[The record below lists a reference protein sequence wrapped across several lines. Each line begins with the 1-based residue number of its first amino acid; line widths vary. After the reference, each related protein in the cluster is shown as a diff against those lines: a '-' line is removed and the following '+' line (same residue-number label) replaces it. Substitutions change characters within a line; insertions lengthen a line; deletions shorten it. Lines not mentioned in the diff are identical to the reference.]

1 VWRNYGLIKAEA
13 EVGGNGSGGKNKKS
27 TAQKKAE
34 GNRGKRALNLHELK
48 ELPGEPKMP
57 SFMNQAARKL
67 WPEVVIMLARAGV
80 LFETDGVAIG
90 AFCSS
95 LALFKQM
102 DAAIAKYGSINV
114 ELDEVTGT
122 GVLRTSSA
130 VRVRSDALK
139 QVRASWQ
146 SFGLDPASRIG
157 IQSGEPPE
165 KTLSALDNILRS
177 KSAGDDIV
185 N

>member
-1 VWRNYGLIKAEA
+1 M
-13 EVGGNGSGGKNKKS
+13 GGNGSGGKNRKR

-34 GNRGKRALNLHELK
+34 GNRGRRELNTREPV
-48 ELPGEPKMP
+48 ERPGEPKMP
-57 SFMNQAARKL
+57 SFMTLQAKKL
-67 WPEVVIMLARAGV
+67 WPEVVAMLARAGV
-80 LFETDGVAIG
+80 LFETDGIAIG
-90 AFCSS
+90 VFCSS

-122 GVLRTSSA
+122 GVLRTSAA

-146 SFGLDPASRIG
+146 AFGLDPASRAG
-157 IQSGEPPE
+157 IQVGEPAE
-165 KTLSALDNILRS
+165 KTMSALDNILRS
-177 KSAGDDIV
+177 KSAGDDVV